1 MKLAEA
7 LMLRAD
13 LKKKLA
19 SLRERIA
26 RNALL
31 QEGEVPQEKIEDL
44 LAQATSALQEQH
56 TLVRRINAT
65 NASAKL
71 ADGRLLADLL
81 AQRDMLMEQHS
92 LLVSTIAATH
102 KEVDRYSQREIKW
115 VPQINVA
122 SLQKQV
128 DDLSRTIREVNV
140 AVQAANWQIDM

>member
-7 LMLRAD
+7 LLLRAD

-26 RNALL
+26 RNAML
-31 QEGEVPQEKIEDL
+31 QEGEMPQEKVEDL
-44 LAQATSALQEQH
+44 LAEATSALQEQQK
-56 TLVRRINAT
+56 LVRSINAT

-81 AQRDMLMEQHS
+81 AQRDMLIEQHS
-92 LLVSTIAATH
+92 LLASTIVATH

-128 DDLSRTIREVNV
+128 DDLSRKIREVNV
-140 AVQAANWQIDM
+140 AVQAANWQIDL